1 MSAMGTVCQPQVVDW
16 SAMFWSE
23 YPRDVVRVAGA
34 DAATYLQSQVSQDLR
49 GLAVGASALTFLL
62 EPTGKV
68 VVLARVRRAADDE
81 FVLDTDA
88 GFGELMV
95 ARLNRFRIRV
105 KAEVESLDWRCVAV
119 RPEGDEQSA
128 ADIAAVDGAL
138 PSWGEG
144 IDLLAPAV
152 EPPSCRAG
160 TAADLLAARIDAAWP
175 AMGSEIVP
183 GETIPAET
191 GVVSAAVSFTK
202 GCYPGQELVE
212 RMDSRSASAPRH
224 VERVDVAAGTVPGDP
239 YLIDGEQAGVVTSVA
254 GTAALALVRRS
265 ARRDAG

>member
-23 YPRDVVRVAGA
+23 YPRDVVRVAGP

-49 GLAVGASALTFLL
+49 GLAVGASAWTFLL

-68 VVLARVRRAADDE
+68 VVLARVWRAADDE

-88 GFGELMV
+88 GFGDALV
-95 ARLNRFRIRV
+95 VRLNRFRIRV
-105 KAEVESLDWRCVAV
+105 KAEVESLGWRCVAV
-119 RPEGDEQSA
+119 RPDDGVQLA
-128 ADIAAVDGAL
+128 ADVAAVDGAL
-138 PSWGEG
+138 PSWGG
-144 IDLLAPAV
+144 GVDLLGPAV

-160 TAADLLAARIDAAWP
+160 TSDDLRVARISAAWP
-175 AMGSEIVP
+175 EMGSEIVP

-191 GVVSAAVSFTK
+191 GVVQLAVSFTK

-224 VERVDVAAGTVPGDP
+224 VERVEVAAGTAAGDP
-239 YLIDGEQAGVVTSVA
+239 YLVDGAQVGVITSVA

-265 ARRDAG
+265 VRRDAD

>member
-1 MSAMGTVCQPQVVDW
+1 
-16 SAMFWSE
+16 
-23 YPRDVVRVAGA
+23 
-34 DAATYLQSQVSQDLR
+34 
-49 GLAVGASALTFLL
+49 
-62 EPTGKV
+62 
-68 VVLARVRRAADDE
+68 
-81 FVLDTDA
+81 
-88 GFGELMV
+88 
-95 ARLNRFRIRV
+95 V

-224 VERVDVAAGTVPGDP
+224 VERVDVAAGAVPGDP
-239 YLIDGEQAGVVTSVA
+239 YLVDGEQAGGVTSVA